1 MESDSRE
8 SALVIV
14 DLQNDFMP
22 GGPLG
27 VPGADALLPLI
38 VERLD
43 AFSTV
48 VATQDWHPPGHGSF
62 ASSHP
67 GAHPGELRELDGLPQ
82 VMWPDHCVAG
92 TRGAELVDGLP
103 LDRLTAVFRKGQDP
117 RVDSYSGFFDNGRR
131 GDTGLAAWLRGRGV
145 RHLVVVGVATDYCV
159 QYTARDAAALGFEVE
174 LWLPGCRGVE
184 LQTGDVARALD
195 GLRTAGVVVREA

>member
-1 MESDSRE
+1 METTSPE
-8 SALVIV
+8 SALIIV

-27 VPGADALLPLI
+27 VPGADSLLPLI
-38 VERLD
+38 VGRLGG
-43 AFSTV
+43 FSTV

-62 ASSHP
+62 ASQHP
-67 GAHPGELRELDGLPQ
+67 GAQPGELGELDGLPQ

-131 GDTGLAAWLRGRGV
+131 GDTGLADWLRGRGV
-145 RHLVVVGVATDYCV
+145 RRLVVVGVATDYCV
-159 QYTARDAAALGFEVE
+159 QYTARDAATLGFEVE

-184 LQTGDVARALD
+184 LQPGDVARALD
-195 GLRTAGVVVREA
+195 GLRSAGVEVTEA